1 MLQTPSIAGDNED
14 NVVLI
19 SGESNSANEWT
30 KEQLKSLFDHFT
42 NKNTTTNARLDVLD
56 SRSQHIYTTAASIS
70 TSLKGLEED
79 LQAKIAIHGENLAE
93 LAGRADKA
101 ESDLDSLVSRAGYTE
116 ASVGR
121 LESGTEALE
130 VRSKTL
136 ETRLE
141 TVESHSQALEIRSE
155 ALEETDKLLKKE
167 TKAIREQ
174 IQLLEPRQETL
185 EDTSRK
191 LLEDADL
198 LKSRT
203 EQQAHQFKWA
213 AWASGGAVLAMAV
226 AIGSTSWMSLS
237 TTEGMGSDVSGKLSE
252 LRTDVMGRI
261 ESIESNHSDIAEVRR
276 NILLLQEQVDAGF
289 TNSSVLKAQYG
300 SLSNNV
306 QNLDDRLLTV
316 GEHVQDVGSQLRG
329 MDQQLEVIKERIYA
343 DDIPLPGTAIDLGLL
358 HDASWLQAQNPHHYV
373 IQLVNVYRKQHLAD
387 FVARHRGSLTI
398 DQLSY
403 FKTLHR
409 GRDMYVLLYG
419 NFPKFD
425 QAMSEMEA
433 LPTVIQRNRPFLR
446 SIQGVNDTMM

>member
-14 NVVLI
+14 NIVLI

-30 KEQLKSLFDHFT
+30 KEQLKSLFEHFT

-56 SRSQHIYTTAASIS
+56 SRSQQIYATAASIS

-93 LAGRADKA
+93 LADRADKA
-101 ESDLDSLVSRAGYTE
+101 ESELDSLESRAGYTE

-121 LESGTEALE
+121 LESRAE
-130 VRSKTL
+130 
-136 ETRLE
+136 
-141 TVESHSQALEIRSE
+141 ALEIRSK
-155 ALEETDKLLKKE
+155 ALEETDKLLKQE
-167 TKAIREQ
+167 TKAIRDRVR
-174 IQLLEPRQETL
+174 LLEPRQEAL

-203 EQQAHQFKWA
+203 ERQAHQFKWA
-213 AWASGGAVLAMAV
+213 AWASGGAVLALAV
-226 AIGSTSWMSLS
+226 AIGSTSWMSAS
-237 TTEGMGSDVSGKLSE
+237 TTEGMGSGVSGELSE
-252 LRTDVMGRI
+252 LRTHVMGRI
-261 ESIESNHSDIAEVRR
+261 ERIESNQSDMAEVRQHMG
-276 NILLLQEQVDAGF
+276 LLQEKVDAGF
-289 TNSSVLKAQYG
+289 TNSSVLQEQFG

-306 QNLDDRLLTV
+306 QNLDNRLLTM

-329 MDQQLEVIKERIYA
+329 MDEQLAVIKERIYA
-343 DDIPLPGTAIDLGLL
+343 DDAPLPGTAVDLGSL
-358 HDASWLQAQNPHHYV
+358 HDTSWLQAQNPRHYV
-373 IQLVNVYRKQHLAD
+373 IQLVNVYRKQDLAD
-387 FVARHRGSLTI
+387 FVARNRGSLTI

-419 NFPKFD
+419 NFPKFN

-433 LPTVIQRNRPFLR
+433 LPAAIQRNRPFLR
-446 SIQGVNDTMM
+446 SIKGVNDTMM